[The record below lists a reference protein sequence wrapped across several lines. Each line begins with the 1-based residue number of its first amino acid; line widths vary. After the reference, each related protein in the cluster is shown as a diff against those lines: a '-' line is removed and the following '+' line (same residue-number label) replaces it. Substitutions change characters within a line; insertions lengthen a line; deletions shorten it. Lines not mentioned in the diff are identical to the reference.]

1 MIGAVCGVAG
11 KTGVGLVQPI
21 GRQVQ
26 PVLLLQVLLPLKLLL
41 FLQRQRA
48 RSASAYEA
56 CACSVV

>member
-26 PVLLLQVLLPLKLLL
+26 PVLLLQVLMPLKLLL